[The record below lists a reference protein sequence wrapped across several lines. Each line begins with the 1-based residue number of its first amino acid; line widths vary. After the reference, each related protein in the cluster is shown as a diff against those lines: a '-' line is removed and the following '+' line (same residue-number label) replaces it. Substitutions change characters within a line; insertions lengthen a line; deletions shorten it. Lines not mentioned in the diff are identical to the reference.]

1 MAETKLPLQRCNVP
15 VIHITLSM
23 LNVNLLLVIYNDI
36 KRNFLNSEF
45 WRHLFSIIEKG
56 QDARHPSWLY
66 VVSAVNH
73 LMLMVNSS
81 INFVIYCAVGSRFRK
96 ALVTKLS
103 FFGSRRSGG
112 SREQNS
118 GERAVRGR
126 PLEAIGN
133 QVEPNGQY
141 GGPHNALDDHRSLAE
156 ISSNQNNQPSKV
168 VIKLKRMDAVVED
181 GRNGLDADVSNS
193 SSPKGTI
200 ATITPASSENLRIS
214 HEKPIQ
220 TLEAF
225 YNCTKKQVYLR
236 TSSTQMSD
244 L

>member
-1 MAETKLPLQRCNVP
+1 M
-15 VIHITLSM
+15 
-23 LNVNLLLVIYNDI
+23 
-36 KRNFLNSEF
+36 
-45 WRHLFSIIEKG
+45 
-56 QDARHPSWLY
+56 
-66 VVSAVNH
+66 
-73 LMLMVNSS
+73 
-81 INFVIYCAVGSRFRK
+81 
-96 ALVTKLS
+96 VTKLS

-141 GGPHNALDDHRSLAE
+141 GGPHNALNNHRSLTTE
-156 ISSNQNNQPSKV
+156 ISSTQNNQPAKV

-181 GRNGLDADVSNS
+181 GRNGLDAEVSNS

-214 HEKPIQ
+214 HDKPIQ

-236 TSSTQMSD
+236 TSSKQMSD